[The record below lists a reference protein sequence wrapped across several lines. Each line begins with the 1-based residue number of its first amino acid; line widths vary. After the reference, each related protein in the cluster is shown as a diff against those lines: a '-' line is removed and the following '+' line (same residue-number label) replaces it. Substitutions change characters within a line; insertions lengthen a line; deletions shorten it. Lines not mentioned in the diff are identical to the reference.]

1 MEVNKDKILLGKRIK
16 NIRLNRNET
25 LENFAQQ
32 IQKST
37 DGKIKTTKSNVSKWE
52 KGLNVPNNM
61 TLLTIAK
68 LGNVSLEYLLEG
80 LQDLTGNEMSIPEFS
95 YYDYQILKHAFQF
108 DDNNEDTPRFCVS
121 LVKLTGNQKSYPT
134 VVRSTLFIE
143 NNKLNAIYFE
153 NYDYDIN
160 YFPIE
165 VTNIF
170 ESSKLVHLD
179 SFIFEKKLVDKSFS
193 DTFFL
198 ALFKDVSRFLEK
210 YHQCSINDDVKVYYR
225 KQRQNGKTK
234 INIK

>member
-1 MEVNKDKILLGKRIK
+1 MENLIGSRIKRIRK
-16 NIRLNRNET
+16 NLGLSMEEFGKLFSPKASKGVVSNW
-25 LENFAQQ
+25 ENGYN
-32 IQKST
+32 K
-37 DGKIKTTKSNVSKWE
+37 
-52 KGLNVPNNM
+52 PNNER
-61 TLLTIAK
+61 LKKIAE
-68 LGNVSLEYLLEG
+68 LGNVSIDYLLHG
-80 LQDLTGNEMSIPEFS
+80 RQDLAGNEMEVSELS
-95 YYDYQILKHAFQF
+95 YYSHKILKHTFQF
-108 DDNNEDTPRFCVS
+108 DDNNEDTPRFCVI
-121 LVKLTGNQKSYPT
+121 LVELTRNQKSYPT

-165 VTNIF
+165 VTSIF

-198 ALFKDVSRFLEK
+198 ALFKDVSRFLKE
-210 YHQCSINDDVKVYYR
+210 YHQCSIDDDVKIYYR
-225 KQRQNGKTK
+225 KQRQHDKTK

>member
-1 MEVNKDKILLGKRIK
+1 MKKEEDILIGKRIK
-16 NIRLNRNET
+16 DIRSSLNLGQKAFATKIEATVSALSNWENGRN
-25 LENFAQQ
+25 
-32 IQKST
+32 K
-37 DGKIKTTKSNVSKWE
+37 
-52 KGLNVPNNM
+52 PNDIM
-61 TLLTIAK
+61 IRRIAS
-68 LGNVSLEYLLEG
+68 LGNVSIDYLLHG
-80 LQDLTGNEMSIPEFS
+80 RQDLAGNEMEVSELS
-95 YYDYQILKHAFQF
+95 YYSHKILKHTFQF
-108 DDNNEDTPRFCVS
+108 DDNNEDTPRYCIS

-143 NNKLNAIYFE
+143 NNKLDALYFE

>member
-1 MEVNKDKILLGKRIK
+1 MENLIGSRIK
-16 NIRLNRNET
+16 IIRKNLGLSMEEFGKLFSPKASKGVVSNW
-25 LENFAQQ
+25 EN
-32 IQKST
+32 
-37 DGKIKTTKSNVSKWE
+37 GYN
-52 KGLNVPNNM
+52 NPNNER
-61 TLLTIAK
+61 LKKIAE
-68 LGNVSLEYLLEG
+68 LGNVSIDYLLHG
-80 LQDLTGNEMSIPEFS
+80 RQDLAGNEIVVPGMS
-95 YYDYQILKHAFQF
+95 YYSYEVAGHIPKYDEKK
-108 DDNNEDTPRFCVS
+108 DGTPRYFINLIKIS
-121 LVKLTGNQKSYPT
+121 DNKKNYPA

-179 SFIFEKKLVDKSFS
+179 SFIFEKKLVDKSFL

>member
-1 MEVNKDKILLGKRIK
+1 MKKEEDILIGKRIK
-16 NIRLNRNET
+16 DIRSSLNLGQKAFATKIEATVSALSNWENGRN
-25 LENFAQQ
+25 
-32 IQKST
+32 K
-37 DGKIKTTKSNVSKWE
+37 
-52 KGLNVPNNM
+52 PNDIM
-61 TLLTIAK
+61 IRRIAS
-68 LGNVSLEYLLEG
+68 LGNVSIDYLLHG
-80 LQDLTGNEMSIPEFS
+80 RQDLTGNEMPIPEFS

-108 DDNNEDTPRFCVS
+108 DNKEEVTPRYCIS

-153 NYDYDIN
+153 NYYYDIN

-165 VTNIF
+165 VISIF

-179 SFIFEKKLVDKSFS
+179 SFIFGKKLVDKSFS

-225 KQRQNGKTK
+225 KQGQNDKIK